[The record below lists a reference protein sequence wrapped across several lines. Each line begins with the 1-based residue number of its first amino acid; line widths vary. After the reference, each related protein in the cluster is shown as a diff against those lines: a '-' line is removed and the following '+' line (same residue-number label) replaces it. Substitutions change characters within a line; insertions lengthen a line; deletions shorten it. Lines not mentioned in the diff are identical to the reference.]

1 MSEPARGDGLQW
13 QSRVGARMV
22 PGPIG
27 HPLPG
32 NFSAGST
39 AQTGYRAGGWS
50 AWGPPTKMKGV
61 D

>member
-27 HPLPG
+27 HPLRGEFLRGEHRPDRIPG
-32 NFSAGST
+32 GRLVRLGST
-39 AQTGYRAGGWS
+39 
-50 AWGPPTKMKGV
+50 